1 MAKTAWASAMQRE
14 AAGHLRAI
22 SGNHSHKILCR
33 SAVPRVVRQSTL
45 SGRALGAQAVL
56 RWDGEPPWRYA
67 GVRFGLSTRADANR
81 IMKCKSCGTI
91 VRQGQRFC
99 EACGATVERKCHD
112 CGALASPSAR
122 FCGTCG
128 SILPV
133 ETPASSQRAARDET
147 TSQTS
152 SQGERR
158 QLTVLFADVVGATT
172 MSGRLDPEALR
183 ELLLAYQQVCV
194 KCVNSY
200 GGNVHQYAGD
210 GVLAYFG
217 YPVAHD
223 NDAQAA
229 VLAGLDIVEGI
240 RRLAADQ
247 LQRGEEEISVR
258 IGVHTGMVV
267 VGEMGAGDVR
277 EVHAIGATP
286 NIAARIQGEAT
297 PGSVCTSAAT
307 LRLLK
312 SKFQTRS
319 MGHRLLKGVARE
331 IELFAVDALFA
342 GAIADREIPQ
352 QSLPL
357 IGRERELAHLE
368 ERWALARNAQGQAVL
383 ISGEGGI
390 GKSRLLAA
398 FRERA
403 GSTKSGWRNFYCS
416 PFYQNSALHPMI
428 DLIERSIGRAGG
440 GSPAERSS
448 ALRRVLEGVG
458 LAHDTT
464 FALVASL
471 IGLATEHELALDGL
485 APDQRKRRT
494 LDVLIAW
501 LNADARSNPL
511 VVVVEDLHWVD
522 ASTRE
527 LLGTLLERIA
537 DVPIMVV
544 LTFRPEFVPAWAM
557 HGHISTL
564 PLSRLTSEQSAMV
577 ALGVEG
583 GKGLPPHIV
592 EEVVQRTDG
601 VPLFVEELTKAI
613 VEAQSIA
620 DNNANPPSTGAAGS
634 AIELP
639 TTLRDSLTARL
650 DRLGKAKTVA
660 QLASVLG
667 REFDY
672 AVLHAICDLP
682 QADLEQ
688 RLAALNHAEII
699 RQHGIPPRSHYVFKH
714 ALIQES
720 AYDTLLKS
728 TRARYHRRAADVY
741 VQTFADV
748 AKAQPELVAHH
759 YSRALMPAQAIEYW
773 QRAGEVAVLRS
784 GYSEALAHL
793 GAALEQL
800 ALLPES
806 PERTRTELELRVRIG
821 PALLA
826 IRGIGGPESAHN
838 YERASHFAETLG
850 DSPDG
855 FMALWGDWFV
865 KFGTGRILEAARRSD
880 DLVAMSRRLE
890 HDDYVLQA
898 HHSRWTNFFMTGDAR
913 ISRADALVGI
923 GLYHR
928 ERHRH
933 HRHVYGGHDPG
944 VCACGT
950 GANAAWLTGYTDQ
963 ALQLGHQ
970 AIVISDEIEHPFSQ
984 SVAHMWTMMAAHG
997 AREYALA
1004 RECAEA
1010 LLRVCERHGF
1020 PSWSGMGMVVGG
1032 ACRVLASET
1041 EFGLKLIEEGLV
1053 VQRRIGVQPW
1063 LGILLTISATA
1074 HMQCGNLGRA
1084 HEQLAE
1090 AVAYVERTGA
1100 MVMLPEIER
1109 LHAEALLSSGQI
1121 GSTEA
1126 ISRIEAAAA
1135 LARQQGALALE
1146 WRTTM
1151 SLARLHR
1158 DTGRHEVARDMLRQN
1173 YARFTEGFASLDLV
1187 EGKRLLDAM

>member
-1 MAKTAWASAMQRE
+1 
-14 AAGHLRAI
+14 
-22 SGNHSHKILCR
+22 
-33 SAVPRVVRQSTL
+33 
-45 SGRALGAQAVL
+45 
-56 RWDGEPPWRYA
+56 
-67 GVRFGLSTRADANR
+67 
-81 IMKCKSCGTI
+81 MKCKSCGTV
-91 VRQGQRFC
+91 VRQGHRFC
-99 EACGATVERKCHD
+99 ETCGATVEKKCPD

-128 SILPV
+128 SVLPV
-133 ETPASSQRAARDET
+133 ETPASSQGATRDEA

-194 KCVNSY
+194 KCVSSY
-200 GGNVHQYAGD
+200 GGNIHQYAGD

-229 VLAGLDIVEGI
+229 VLAGLDIVEGV

-247 LQRGEEEISVR
+247 RQRGEEGVSVR
-258 IGVHTGMVV
+258 IGVHTGLVV

-297 PGSVCTSAAT
+297 PGSVCISAAT

-312 SKFQTRS
+312 SSFQTRS
-319 MGHRLLKGVARE
+319 MGNRLLKGVARE
-331 IELFAVDALFA
+331 IDLFAVDAVSA
-342 GAIADREIPQ
+342 GAIADRELPE
-352 QSLPL
+352 QSMPL

-368 ERWALARNAQGQAVL
+368 ERLALARNAQGQAVL

-398 FRERA
+398 FRERT
-403 GSTKSGWRNFYCS
+403 GSAKSGWRNFYCS

-428 DLIERSIGRAGG
+428 DLIERSIGREGG

-448 ALRRVLEGVG
+448 ALRRVLEGMG
-458 LAHDTT
+458 PPDDTT

-471 IGLATEHELALDGL
+471 IGLATEHESALDGL

-501 LNADARSNPL
+501 LNADARANPL

-564 PLSRLTSEQSAMV
+564 PLSRLTSEQSALV
-577 ALGVEG
+577 ALSVEG
-583 GKGLPPHIV
+583 GKGLPSHIV

-620 DNNANPPSTGAAGS
+620 DNNANPPSTGAAS
-634 AIELP
+634 FAIELP

-650 DRLGKAKTVA
+650 DRLGKAKAVA

-688 RLAALNHAEII
+688 RLAVLNHAEII
-699 RQHGIPPRSHYVFKH
+699 RQRGIPPRSHYVFKH

-728 TRARYHRRAADVY
+728 TRAKYHRRAADAY

-759 YSRALMPAQAIEYW
+759 YSRALMPAQAVDYW

-826 IRGIGGPESAHN
+826 LKGISAPESAYN
-838 YERASHFAETLG
+838 YDRASRFAEAVG
-850 DSPDG
+850 DSPEG
-855 FMALWGDWFV
+855 FQAYWGDWLV
-865 KFGTGRILEAARRSD
+865 KNSSGRTLEAARRSD
-880 DLVAMSRRLE
+880 DLVALSQRLNHE
-890 HDDYVLQA
+890 EYVLQA
-898 HHSRWTNFFMTGDAR
+898 HHSRWTNLYMLGDAR
-913 ISRADALVGI
+913 GSRADTLVGI
-923 GLYHR
+923 RLYDR

-950 GANAAWLTGYTDQ
+950 GANAAWLTGHADEAFRLANQ
-963 ALQLGHQ
+963 AVALGE
-970 AIVISDEIEHPFSQ
+970 EIEHPFSE
-984 SVAHMWTMMAAHG
+984 AMARMWAMHALYS
-997 AREYALA
+997 AREYGFA
-1004 RECAEA
+1004 RACAEG
-1010 LLRVCERHGF
+1010 LLQVCERHGF
-1020 PSWSGMGMVVGG
+1020 PQWSGSGMVVSG
-1032 ACRVLASET
+1032 ACRVLAGET
-1041 EFGLKLIEEGLV
+1041 EFGLKLIGEGLAA
-1053 VQRRIGVQPW
+1053 QRQVGLQSW
-1063 LGILLTISATA
+1063 LGTLLTISAAA
-1074 HMQCGNLGRA
+1074 HMQCSNLGRA
-1084 HEQLAE
+1084 LELLAE
-1090 AVAYVERTGA
+1090 AIAHIERTAGN
-1100 MVMLPEIER
+1100 VMRPEVER
-1109 LHAEALLSSGQI
+1109 LHAEVLLLSNQI
-1121 GSTEA
+1121 GSDEA
-1126 ISRIEAAAA
+1126 MARIGAAAG

-1146 WRTTM
+1146 WRATM
-1151 SLARLHR
+1151 SLARLQHSI
-1158 DTGRHEVARDMLRQN
+1158 GRHDEARDLLRQD
-1173 YARFTEGFASLDLV
+1173 YARFGEGFASLDLV

>member
-1 MAKTAWASAMQRE
+1 LASA
-14 AAGHLRAI
+14 
-22 SGNHSHKILCR
+22 
-33 SAVPRVVRQSTL
+33 
-45 SGRALGAQAVL
+45 
-56 RWDGEPPWRYA
+56 
-67 GVRFGLSTRADANR
+67 
-81 IMKCKSCGTI
+81 
-91 VRQGQRFC
+91 
-99 EACGATVERKCHD
+99 
-112 CGALASPSAR
+112 SAR

-128 SILPV
+128 STLAV
-133 ETPASSQRAARDET
+133 EAAALSQVATRDEA

-152 SQGERR
+152 SEGERR

-172 MSGRLDPEALR
+172 LSGHLDPEALR
-183 ELLLAYQQVCV
+183 ALLLAYQQVCE
-194 KCVNSY
+194 KCASRY
-200 GGNVHQYAGD
+200 GGNIHQYAGD

-223 NDAQAA
+223 NDAERA

-247 LQRGEEEISVR
+247 RQRGEEEVSVR
-258 IGVHTGMVV
+258 VGVHTGMVV

-297 PGSVCTSAAT
+297 PGAVCISAAT

-312 SKFQTRS
+312 SRFKTRS
-319 MGHRLLKGVARE
+319 MGNRLLKGVAKE
-331 IELFAVDALFA
+331 IELFAVDAVFA
-342 GAIADREIPQ
+342 GAIADHEGPKPAM
-352 QSLPL
+352 PL

-398 FRERA
+398 FRERV
-403 GSTKSGWRNFYCS
+403 GSAESTWRNFYCS

-428 DLIERSIGRAGG
+428 DLIERSIARSGG
-440 GSPAERSS
+440 GSPAERSG

-458 LAHDTT
+458 LADDTT

-471 IGLATEHELALDGL
+471 IGLAGAHVAALDGL

-501 LNADARSNPL
+501 LNADARTNPL

-537 DVPIMVV
+537 DVPIMVL

-557 HGHISTL
+557 HGQISVL
-564 PLSRLTSEQSAMV
+564 PLARLTSEQSAMV
-577 ALGVEG
+577 ALGVVG
-583 GKGLPPHIV
+583 GTGLPPHIV

-620 DNNANPPSTGAAGS
+620 DHNGNPSSTGAAGS

-639 TTLRDSLTARL
+639 ATLRDSLTARL
-650 DRLGKAKTVA
+650 DRLGKAKTIA

-682 QADLEQ
+682 QAELEQ
-688 RLAALNHAEII
+688 QLSALNRAEII
-699 RQHGIPPRSHYVFKH
+699 HQRGIPPRSHYVFKH

-728 TRARYHRRAADVY
+728 TRAQYHRRAADAY
-741 VQTFADV
+741 VRSFADV

-759 YSRALMPAQAIEYW
+759 YSRALMPAQAIDYW

-784 GYSEALAHL
+784 GYSEAVAHL

-806 PERTRTELELRVRIG
+806 PERMRTELVLRVKVG

-826 IRGIGGPESAHN
+826 IKGIRGPESVHN
-838 YERASHFAETLG
+838 YERASRFAEALG
-850 DSPDG
+850 DSPEG
-855 FMALWGDWFV
+855 FQAFWGDWFV
-865 KFGTGRILEAARRSD
+865 KESSGRSLDAARRSG
-880 DLVAMSRRLE
+880 DLVALSQRLGHE
-890 HDDYVLQA
+890 EYVLQA
-898 HHSRWTNFFMTGDAR
+898 HHARWTNLYLSGDAR
-913 ISRADALVGI
+913 VSRADTLVGI
-923 GLYHR
+923 RLYDR

-944 VCACGT
+944 VCACGI
-950 GANAAWLTGYTDQ
+950 GANAAWLTGHADEALKLADQ
-963 ALQLGHQ
+963 AVAIGEETEHPHSQ
-970 AIVISDEIEHPFSQ
+970 AIARMWAMHAAYNTREH
-984 SVAHMWTMMAAHG
+984 T
-997 AREYALA
+997 LA
-1004 RECAEA
+1004 RGYADRLQE
-1010 LLRVCERHGF
+1010 VCERHGF
-1020 PSWSGMGMVVGG
+1020 PQWGCAGTVVSG
-1032 ACRVLASET
+1032 ACHVLAGET
-1041 EFGLKLIEEGLV
+1041 EFGLKLIGEGLV
-1053 VQRRIGVQPW
+1053 VQRQIGLQSW
-1063 LGILLTISATA
+1063 LGTLLLISATV
-1074 HMQCGNLGRA
+1074 HVQCGNLGRA
-1084 HEQLAE
+1084 LEMLVE
-1090 AVAYVERTGA
+1090 AIAHIERTGGKL
-1100 MVMLPEIER
+1100 MLPEVER
-1109 LHAEALLSSGQI
+1109 VHAEVLLLSRKI
-1121 GSTEA
+1121 GSAEA
-1126 ISRIEAAAA
+1126 TARIASAAG
-1135 LARQQGALALE
+1135 LAQQQGAIALE
-1146 WRTTM
+1146 WRATM
-1151 SLARLHR
+1151 SLARLYGEL
-1158 DTGRHEVARDMLRQN
+1158 GRHDEARDMLRQN
-1173 YARFTEGFASLDLV
+1173 YTRFAEGLASPDLV